1 MFKAIGN
8 LLYRTPWW
16 GLVAFGLATLAA
28 LTLFATP
35 VHVLR
40 LSDAG
45 KNPEEQRAI
54 KREIQIAFGD
64 SALDMAEKVV
74 AAMKDRSKDRDRADE
89 FDKALSEIARAREEL
104 SRAEADAG
112 EHAEEMAREVRQSAL
127 ESAQDVAENAL
138 ERAIEARQS
147 LEESRDETMDK
158 LRDKGVDVSATQ
170 RSFEEMIAVARASE
184 KTARDAMEAIR
195 QSMREAQKTRPRAPV
210 APAKPAIPAPPT
222 APGAPAAPAAP
233 AAPSAPASG
242 TTHAKLG
249 GVEISVGADNQ
260 FGVHLPP
267 EFRGDIRKKV
277 AGDVWRIGVGSVLI
291 LIFIPIFAIL
301 LIAKFFIGRSRRALA
316 FAEEKEKEAAVS
328 DVSRQITEARLQ
340 ALQAQVEP
348 HFLYNT
354 LANVQALT
362 EVDPPAANQMVGHLI
377 QYLRSALPKMRDS
390 TSTVGQELELV
401 RAYLNILKMRMGPR
415 LEFAIDAP
423 DDMLKLPFPPL
434 MLPSLVE
441 NAIKHGL
448 EPVRE
453 GGRID
458 VVVSRVAT
466 AFGEQICIE
475 VRDTG
480 RGLSDAPMQSGGG
493 VGLSNLRER
502 LAAIY
507 GGRAQFTIESNTPSG
522 VIARMRVPMESF
534 KPNGTTTTTQPLHSN
549 LSASSYVRTEPATG
563 WSRIWSATSKTHS
576 VWTRILSVVFLGML
590 AVLVGLLV
598 VGLLGLYTGWMP
610 VLVGDLELDGIEGM
624 ALGSI
629 GLLIGFGAATLA
641 VGIIVAVL
649 YGLGFL
655 FAGLLVFIPA
665 MILISVFPVLL
676 PFGLIWLAIYWFWWR
691 KRR

>member
-1 MFKAIGN
+1 MFKALGN
-8 LLYRTPWW
+8 LLHKTPWW
-16 GLVAFGLATLAA
+16 GLIAFGLTVLAA
-28 LTLFATP
+28 LALFVTP
-35 VHVLR
+35 AHVLR

-54 KREIQIAFGD
+54 DREIQIAAGD
-64 SALDMAEKVV
+64 SVLNIAENVV
-74 AAMKDRSKDRDRADE
+74 GAMRSRSKDPERAAEFDRAL
-89 FDKALSEIARAREEL
+89 AEIARARGEL
-104 SRAEADAG
+104 SRAESEAG
-112 EHAEEMAREVRQSAL
+112 EHADEAARDARQTAL
-127 ESAQDVAENAL
+127 EAAQDVAESAL
-138 ERAIEARQS
+138 EQAIEARVS
-147 LEESRDETMDK
+147 LEESRDETMEK
-158 LRDKGVDVSATQ
+158 LRDKGVDVSATR
-170 RSFEEMIAVARASE
+170 RSFEEMIASAQASE
-184 KTARDAMEAIR
+184 KTAREALEGIHQTMRDA
-195 QSMREAQKTRPRAPV
+195 SKPRARL
-210 APAKPAIPAPPT
+210 PAPQTTTPPA
-222 APGAPAAPAAP
+222 APGA
-233 AAPSAPASG
+233 SAPTSAPTPPAGGAARS
-242 TTHAKLG
+242 TTHANLG
-249 GVEISVGADNQ
+249 GVQISVSGKDVA
-260 FGVHLPP
+260 VHLPP
-267 EFRGDIRKKV
+267 ELRGDIRKKV
-277 AGDVWRIGVGSVLI
+277 TTDVWRVGVGSVLI

-301 LIAKFFIGRSRRALA
+301 LIAKVFIGRSRRAMA

-328 DVSRQITEARLQ
+328 DVSRQVTEARLQ

-362 EVDPPAANQMVGHLI
+362 EIDPPAANQMVGHLI

-415 LEFAIDAP
+415 LEFSVEAP
-423 DDMLKLPFPPL
+423 DDMLGLAFPPM

-448 EPVRE
+448 EPQRE

-458 VVVSRVAT
+458 VQVSRVAT
-466 AFGEQICIE
+466 ALGEQICIE

-480 RGLSDAPMQSGGG
+480 RGLSDTPIQAGGG

-507 GGRAQFTIESNTPSG
+507 GGRAQFSIESNQPQGVVARLRVPVESPKPAAQTPS
-522 VIARMRVPMESF
+522 PS
-534 KPNGTTTTTQPLHSN
+534 P
-549 LSASSYVRTEPATG
+549 ASGQVTSRFQAEPASVG
-563 WSRIWSATSKTHS
+563 SRIWSATSRTHS
-576 VWTRILSVVFLGML
+576 AWTRVLSAIFLGML

-598 VGLLGLYTGWMP
+598 VGLIGLYTGWLP
-610 VLVGDLELDGIEGM
+610 VQFGDVQVDGIEGM

-629 GLLIGFGAATLA
+629 GLLAGFGAAALA
-641 VGIIVAVL
+641 VGIVVAVL

-655 FAGLLVFIPA
+655 FAGLLIFIPA